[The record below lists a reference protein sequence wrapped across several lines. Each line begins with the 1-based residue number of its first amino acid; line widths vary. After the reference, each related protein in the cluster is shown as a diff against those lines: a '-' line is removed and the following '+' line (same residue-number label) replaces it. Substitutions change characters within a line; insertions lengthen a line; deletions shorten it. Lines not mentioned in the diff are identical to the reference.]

1 MQKAE
6 RRQRRNFIA
15 IQLTNVTCH
24 SICKNGECGAYWGRA
39 ARDETTI
46 SIREIYTMSQILV
59 RDSIDADMSAVQR
72 IYTHYVLHGLGSFEE
87 EPPSVVELKSRRN
100 GVLGRRLPYLVAE
113 IDGAVVGYSYAA
125 PYRTRSA
132 YRYTVEDS
140 IYVDGDA
147 SARGVGRAL
156 LSTVIGHCEMGL
168 WRQMIAVIGDS
179 GNVAS
184 IALHESLGFRLV
196 GTLRAVGFKHGR
208 WVDSV
213 LMQRPLGAGDR
224 MPPP

>member
-1 MQKAE
+1 
-6 RRQRRNFIA
+6 
-15 IQLTNVTCH
+15 
-24 SICKNGECGAYWGRA
+24 
-39 ARDETTI
+39 
-46 SIREIYTMSQILV
+46 MSQILI

-72 IYTHYVLHGLGSFEE
+72 IYAQHVLHGLGSFEE
-87 EPPSVVELKSRRN
+87 APPSLVELKSRRN
-100 GVLGRRLPYLVAE
+100 GVLGHRLPYLVAE

-125 PYRTRSA
+125 LYRTRSA

-147 SARGVGRAL
+147 GHRGVGRAL
-156 LSTVIGHCEMGL
+156 LSTVIARCEMGL

-179 GNVAS
+179 SNVAS

-196 GTLRAVGFKHGR
+196 GTLRGVGFKHGR

-224 MPPP
+224 MPPRDRSQSKRSCNSAPPTRRTFTVL